1 MQLSEVL
8 AREHENPS
16 VIPPRS
22 YRKNL
27 AVMTPTGHSYA
38 GENTDGQNPG
48 ARWPAIQAQ
57 FVSEYQAKGETMSQG
72 IGIDVTG
79 E

>member
-1 MQLSEVL
+1 M
-8 AREHENPS
+8 
-16 VIPPRS
+16 IPRS
-22 YRKNL
+22 YKENL

-38 GENTDGQNPG
+38 GENADGQNPK
-48 ARWPAIQAQ
+48 AHWPDIQAQ
-57 FVSEYQAKGETMSQG
+57 FVSEYQAKGETVSQE

>member
-1 MQLSEVL
+1 
-8 AREHENPS
+8 
-16 VIPPRS
+16 
-22 YRKNL
+22 
-27 AVMTPTGHSYA
+27 MTPTGHSYA

-48 ARWPAIQAQ
+48 ARWPAIQTQ
-57 FVSEYQAKGETMSQG
+57 FVSEYQAKGETMSQE